1 MTRQQ
6 TDGHFARLIGSRVSR
21 RSVIRG
27 GVIGAAG
34 LTAAALIGCGDDDDE
49 APAPPPATAAP
60 ATATATQTPIPTAAA
75 VRGTPTPTPTA
86 TATQA
91 AAAGTATPTATPTAE
106 PTPEGPGYALEPAYD
121 YIGNAATD
129 GAPFAYGWQE
139 PNKKPVPGGIVT
151 YGTSLIHA
159 SFDNITSGGGMTQSA
174 NTMVG
179 DMLIG
184 YHHGPDFNVYQME
197 INPDFGLATGW
208 EVAPDGLALT
218 FTLREANYHN
228 VAPVNGRALVADDV
242 AQAYTR
248 MQNGRQA
255 GLLLGLE
262 SAEAVDDRTVRFNMS
277 RPNADILVVAGNRET
292 PIYPPEVYDQGIA
305 DTTPIGTGPGI
316 LDKENT
322 TQDQRM
328 VFVRN
333 PDYWAGAPLIDAF
346 HFDTIQDPET
356 RKAAFRTGQT
366 HHGLPTL
373 RLEELDSLWESVPGM
388 NVMSNPSLMG
398 ISIYAVNSNIAPFN
412 DTRVR
417 RALKLGMDVDR
428 YLAIRYPGQ
437 TWPDS
442 LPAFG
447 WPFYSDVYPGRG
459 AFGSTGAYDP
469 EQAAQLLAAAGVEEG
484 TRVRHRSP
492 LGFAG
497 LGPDTELIFEDM
509 RALGFEPELLPAD
522 GAAFSTMY
530 YSQGFSDP
538 DVRDSEMI
546 QGWSTAAPTA
556 NGYFWE
562 NIHSQSST
570 QHFNIED
577 PVIDDLAD
585 RQFGEFDADVRRGM
599 FEQIINQM
607 NEEAYWL
614 DKVPASAGI
623 FIVRPEVRFVR
634 FHGPYIGI
642 HSFWDWGY
650 AMHKTWIDP
659 DPPEQTLTVDHRG

>member
-1 MTRQQ
+1 MTGQASNGQ
-6 TDGHFARLIGSRVSR
+6 GLSRLIGSRVSR
-21 RSVIRG
+21 RSVLRG

-49 APAPPPATAAP
+49 APPPATAAP
-60 ATATATQTPIPTAAA
+60 TAAATAAPTESATPVPTAAI
-75 VRGTPTPTPTA
+75 VRTATPTPTPTP
-86 TATQA
+86 TQA
-91 AAAGTATPTATPTAE
+91 AGAAQTATPA
-106 PTPEGPGYALEPAYD
+106 PTPEGPDYALEPSYD
-121 YIGNAATD
+121 YVGNARND
-129 GAPFAYGWQE
+129 GAPFAYGWAE
-139 PNKKPVPGGIVT
+139 PDKVPHKGGILT
-151 YGTSLIHA
+151 YGTSLIHS
-159 SFDNITSGGGMTQSA
+159 SFDNITSGGGLTQSA

-179 DMLIG
+179 DMLVG
-184 YHHGPDFNVYQME
+184 YHQGPDFNVYQME
-197 INPDFGLATGW
+197 LNPDFGLATGW
-208 EVAPDGLALT
+208 EVAPDGLTLT

-228 VAPVNGRALVADDV
+228 VAPVNGRALVANDV
-242 AQAYTR
+242 AQAYAR
-248 MQNGRQA
+248 MQSGRQA

-277 RPNADILVVAGNRET
+277 KANADILVVAGNRET
-292 PIYPPEVYDQGIA
+292 PIYPPEVYDAGIA

-316 LDKENT
+316 LDAANT
-322 TQDQRM
+322 VQDQRM
-328 VFVRN
+328 VFAAN
-333 PDYWAGAPLIDAF
+333 PDYWGGAPLLDAF

-373 RLEELDSLWESVPGM
+373 RTEELDAMWGSVPGM
-388 NVMSNPSLMG
+388 NVMNNPSLMG

-437 TWPDS
+437 KWPDS

-447 WPFYSDVYPGRG
+447 WPFYSDSYPGRD
-459 AFGSTGAYDP
+459 AFGSTGPYDP
-469 EQAAQLLAAAGVEEG
+469 DEAAKLIAAAGVESG
-484 TRVRHRSP
+484 LKVRHRSP

-522 GAAFSTMY
+522 GAAFSKMY

-538 DVRDSEMI
+538 EIRDSEMI

-562 NIHSQSST
+562 NIHSQSTT
-570 QHFNIED
+570 QHFNIQD
-577 PVIDDLAD
+577 AVIDDLAD
-585 RQFGEFDADVRRGM
+585 RQFGEFDTDARREM
-599 FEQIINQM
+599 FTQIINQM
-607 NEEAYWL
+607 NDEAYWM

-634 FHGPYIGI
+634 FHGPYIGL

-650 AMHKTWIDP
+650 AFHKTWLDQDETP
-659 DPPEQTLTVDHRG
+659 TFTVDLRG

>member
-1 MTRQQ
+1 MTKQAPSTEQQ
-6 TDGHFARLIGSRVSR
+6 GWSRLIGSRVSR
-21 RSVIRG
+21 RSVLRG

-49 APAPPPATAAP
+49 APPPAATPAATAAP
-60 ATATATQTPIPTAAA
+60 TASATPVPTAVLERTA
-75 VRGTPTPTPTA
+75 TPTPTPTP
-86 TATQA
+86 TQ
-91 AAAGTATPTATPTAE
+91 AAGTAATATPA
-106 PTPEGPGYALEPAYD
+106 PTPEGAGYPLEPSYD
-121 YIGNAATD
+121 YVGNARAD
-129 GAPFAYGWQE
+129 GAPFAYGWAE
-139 PNKKPVPGGIVT
+139 PDKKPVAGGILT
-151 YGTSLIHA
+151 YATSLTHA
-159 SFDNITSGGGMTQSA
+159 PFDNVTSGGGMTQSA

-197 INPDFGLATGW
+197 LNPDFGLALSW
-208 EVAPDGLALT
+208 EVAPDGLTLT
-218 FTLREANYHN
+218 FPLRDANFHN
-228 VAPVNGRALVADDV
+228 VAPVNGRALVAQDV
-242 AQAYTR
+242 ADHYTR

-255 GLLLGLE
+255 GLLLGLNTV
-262 SAEAVDDRTVRFNMS
+262 EAVDDKTVRFNME
-277 RPNADILVVAGNRET
+277 RPNADILVVAGNREL
-292 PIYPPEVYDQGIA
+292 PIYATEVYDAGIA

-316 LDKENT
+316 YDKENT
-322 TQDQRM
+322 ELDQRM

-333 PDYWAGAPLIDAF
+333 PDYWGGAPLLDAF

-373 RLEELDSLWESVPGM
+373 RLEELDGLWDSVPGM

-398 ISIYAVNSNIAPFN
+398 ISIYAVNSNVAPFN
-412 DTRVR
+412 DPRVR
-417 RALKLGMDVDR
+417 QALKLGMDVDR

-437 TWPDS
+437 KWPDS

-447 WPFYSDVYPGRG
+447 WPFYSDSYPGRD
-459 AFGSTGAYDP
+459 AFGSTKDYNPD
-469 EQAAQLLAAAGVEEG
+469 EAAKLIAAAGIESGHKV
-484 TRVRHRSP
+484 THRSP

-509 RALGFEPELLPAD
+509 RALGFDPELLPSDGTEFAD
-522 GAAFSTMY
+522 QY
-530 YSQGFSDP
+530 YQQGFSDP
-538 DVRDSEMI
+538 DRRSSDMI

-570 QHFNIED
+570 QHFNIVD
-577 PVIDDLAD
+577 PVIDELAD
-585 RQFGEFDADVRRGM
+585 RQFGEFDPDARREM
-599 FEQIINQM
+599 FLQIMAQM
-607 NEEAYWL
+607 NDQAYWM

-634 FHGPYIGI
+634 FHGPYIGL

-650 AMHKTWIDP
+650 AMHKTWLDP
-659 DPPEQTLTVDHRG
+659 DETPTFTVDNRG